1 MPERL
6 RKRLMTQKY
15 YLTTD
20 LNIVTFLA
28 SKKIIP
34 YNCKEDKYNK
44 DAIAYFYTNTS
55 KLRACLYEW
64 YNLNAWLDRFSHRS
78 PKSNK
83 KMLQIGTL

>member
-44 DAIAYFYTNTS
+44 DAIAF
-55 KLRACLYEW
+55 
-64 YNLNAWLDRFSHRS
+64 
-78 PKSNK
+78 
-83 KMLQIGTL
+83 